1 MYQIVFSKKSLK
13 SLQKIPTHF
22 QIQIKKKSEQLS
34 LSPFE
39 LDLRKLSSV
48 YTATHR
54 LRVGNYRLFLRI
66 DLEGKTIQ
74 VEEIERR
81 STQTYRH

>member
-1 MYQIVFSKKSLK
+1 MYQIVFSKKALK

-34 LSPFE
+34 LSPFG

-48 YTATHR
+48 YSATHR
-54 LRVGNYRLFLRI
+54 LRVGNYRLFLKI
-66 DLEGKTIQ
+66 DLERKTIQ
-74 VEEIERR
+74 VDEIERR
-81 STQTYRH
+81 TTQTYH